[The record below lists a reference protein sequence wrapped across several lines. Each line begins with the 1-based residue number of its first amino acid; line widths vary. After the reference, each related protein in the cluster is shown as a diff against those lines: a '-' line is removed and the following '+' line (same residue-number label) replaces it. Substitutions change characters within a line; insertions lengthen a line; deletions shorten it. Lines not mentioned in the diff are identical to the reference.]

1 MLNMEIEELE
11 LIDLPKTDELQVTTR
26 LFPIPS
32 AMEDGKILIQEM
44 KINGKLSPDIALI
57 DASVNTPVQ
66 YYDGVSKI
74 TDIFYSTTDNRP
86 VGVILMS
93 PEGEISLKV
102 YNPKT
107 DGGPRGYSVTK
118 GWTMQTIIPEGTTLR
133 FFDYH
138 SPKGYAEKEGD
149 KMYGETVVS
158 TVTDEKVLEKFKGA
172 EKELLDY
179 MKKL

>member
-1 MLNMEIEELE
+1 MDIEQIGLVELPQSEELE
-11 LIDLPKTDELQVTTR
+11 VATR
-26 LFPIPS
+26 LFPQPS
-32 AMEDGKILIQEM
+32 TMEDGNILIQEM

-66 YYDGVSKI
+66 HYDGESKI
-74 TDIFYSTTDNRP
+74 TDIFYSTTDDKP

-93 PEGEISLKV
+93 PEGEISMKV

-107 DGGPRGYSVTK
+107 DGGQRGFCVTK
-118 GWTMQTIIPEGTTLR
+118 GWSMQTVIPEGTTLR

-138 SPKGYAEKEGD
+138 SPKGYTEKEGE

-158 TVTDEKVLEKFKGA
+158 TVTDEEVLEKFKKA
-172 EKELLDY
+172 ENELLNY
-179 MKKL
+179 MRNL